1 LGGQIRLFLAGVT
14 LADVL
19 AGRVLGRAAAPS
31 PPI

>member
-19 AGRVLGRAAAPS
+19 AGQVLGRAAAPL
-31 PPI
+31 PPG